1 MDAFEAYKLYLA
13 LKNHF
18 TSKTYDYFKYGG
30 RTKASR
36 TTFEKR
42 SDKYFF
48 HKLSKRKDPVEFLVS
63 NFVYSGDNWIG
74 DLVHNTESERLYKQ
88 FLKVKESLSY
98 TFSNDL
104 DKLESEFDSNFLVVD
119 GQHPLLLKLLLRN
132 EITIETFVILDEL
145 VSFSRKWSRRIEETV
160 VWPQVNLKCKKY
172 RQFLEFDRD
181 KMKKIVL
188 DKFSQK

>member
-74 DLVHNTESERLYKQ
+74 DLVHNSESERLYKQ